1 MSNQEDFRRPKK
13 SLEKTREID
22 NEARISKKAEIKRK
36 FSRNQKR
43 ITLWD
48 IQLSSLILM
57 IKSRDSSVNVV
68 SVFVLSIIFCYHI
81 KSLLIVSN
89 FLKIDKA
96 VVSNWYQNLH
106 DKLSRECVR
115 FKDNIPPTYRLDE
128 DVLKTFSRRL
138 SSLSSKAVLKTT
150 WSRRKY
156 SP

>member
-138 SSLSSKAVLKTT
+138 SSSSSKAVLKTT

>member
-128 DVLKTFSRRL
+128 DVLKAFSRRL
-138 SSLSSKAVLKTT
+138 SSSSSKAVLKTT

>member
-115 FKDNIPPTYRLDE
+115 VKDNIPPTYRLDE

-138 SSLSSKAVLKTT
+138 SSSSSKAVLKTT

>member
-81 KSLLIVSN
+81 KSLLIVSH

-138 SSLSSKAVLKTT
+138 SSSSSKAVLKTT